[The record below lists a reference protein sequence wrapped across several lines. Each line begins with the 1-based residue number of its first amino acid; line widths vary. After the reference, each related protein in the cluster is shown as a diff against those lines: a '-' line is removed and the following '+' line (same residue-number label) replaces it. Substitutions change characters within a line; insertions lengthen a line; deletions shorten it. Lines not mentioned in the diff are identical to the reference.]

1 MKMLTGDTGCGKTFH
16 AIKMAK
22 EKGSFVVAVPC
33 RQLAYEIFLDYPS
46 IESLRTGE
54 VSIGRSPKNTVCVY
68 ESLYNLNTNHKTLIV
83 DECHYLN
90 DPQRGGELFEFIDN
104 WQGDVILCTATN
116 TLSDEVME
124 YFSVEEIELQP
135 LQKTEKK
142 EISIN
147 DFIEKVQNGMQA
159 IVFTKYVPSITD
171 KMKYENLFGVK
182 CGLISAD
189 TPTLQ
194 RVKTQIDFRDKKL
207 QVVLSTNVLAQGV
220 NFPAEGVY
228 IEYNEYDSWEIITQK
243 IGRVARPF
251 KSNGIGYY
259 CLSYIPNKSK
269 NSGLPQKNISIA
281 ERYRRKSGIINIED
295 WNIRQHELPWS
306 DQYRGFKYSLKFLRK
321 LRDKGLSNREA
332 EMLCFLENQ
341 NKMLNRFLKR
351 KKQMINPADRLLRGN

>member
-1 MKMLTGDTGCGKTFH
+1 MKMLTGNTGCGKTFQ

-22 EKGSFVVAVPC
+22 DSFVIAVPC

-54 VSIGRSPKNTVCVY
+54 VSIGRSAKNTVCVY
-68 ESLYNLNTNHKTLIV
+68 ESLYNLNANHKTLIV

-104 WQGDVILCTATN
+104 WKGDVILCTATN

-124 YFSVEEIELQP
+124 YFGVEEIELQP
-135 LQKTEKK
+135 LQKTEKR
-142 EISIN
+142 EISITE
-147 DFIEKVQNGMQA
+147 FIEKVQNGMQA
-159 IVFTKYVPSITD
+159 IVFTKYVPSERD

-194 RVKTQIDFRDKKL
+194 RVKTQIDFKNKKL

-259 CLSYIPNKSK
+259 CLSHIPEKNKS
-269 NSGLPQKNISIA
+269 SGIPQKNISIA
-281 ERYRRKSGIINIED
+281 EEYRGINIKN

-306 DQYRGFKYSLKFLRK
+306 DQYKGFKYSLKFLRK

-332 EMLCFLENQ
+332 EMLYFLENQ
-341 NKMLNRFLKR
+341 NKMLNRFLR
-351 KKQMINPADRLLRGN
+351 KEKELK